1 MRKFLGTKAHA
12 HYLAGGLLPEPFLLH
27 LSVIPVKAG
36 IHKPVDI
43 ASSAWIPAFAG
54 TTGI

>member
-1 MRKFLGTKAHA
+1 MRKLLGTKANA
-12 HYLAGGLLPEPFLLH
+12 HYLAGGLLPEPFLPH